1 MQLSPVQ
8 IAIVVYAA
16 IFFILA
22 SSMETQNIG
31 LGYHF
36 VYIGTSMVAQ
46 LLVVAGIFLF
56 ALNVSEHY
64 FTLWRWIFPL
74 LILELAVGLYFDL
87 TIPADSLGG
96 EWVSNL
102 AFSVWF
108 VVPAYYFNFQ
118 IARYGSKDRDDE
130 T

>member
-16 IFFILA
+16 IYFILA
-22 SSMETQNIG
+22 SSMEAQNIG
-31 LGYHF
+31 LGYPF

-56 ALNVSEHY
+56 ALNASEHY

-74 LILELAVGLYFDL
+74 LTFNEFWHNPLLRH
-87 TIPADSLGG
+87 
-96 EWVSNL
+96 VSGTCL
-102 AFSVWF
+102 V
-108 VVPAYYFNFQ
+108 Q
-118 IARYGSKDRDDE
+118 ISALSCLR
-130 T
+130 